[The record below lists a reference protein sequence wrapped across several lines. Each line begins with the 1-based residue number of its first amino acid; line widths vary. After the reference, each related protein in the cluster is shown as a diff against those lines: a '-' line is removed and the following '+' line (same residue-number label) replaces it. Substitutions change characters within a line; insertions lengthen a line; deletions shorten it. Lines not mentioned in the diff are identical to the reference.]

1 MQDWEVVQTEQLK
14 KFMKSLESENDLNK
28 IANAVHSVLMS
39 RSFNNAC
46 QYMERK
52 NLMVND
58 ENIDRL
64 LGIAEND
71 YINKLQVVVKNLLF
85 HAADFMGEDINKL

>member
-1 MQDWEVVQTEQLK
+1 MQDWVVVQTEQLK

-28 IANAVHSVLMS
+28 IANAVHNVLMS

-52 NLMVND
+52 NLMVTD

-85 HAADFMGEDINKL
+85 HAAVLWVKI